1 VYRGTPIPTIALG
14 IVSGRLSATSAA
26 PELRG
31 RNGPLCA
38 RSGTKR
44 RARVTVRSGYRRPS
58 VTTNIADALGVSLGG
73 LAQKRGLIPRVPDG
87 DRLLADAAVWLTGEY
102 PDAVRSTRQHTTPEG
117 GAALSVDL
125 HPAAPAFVLTANDE
139 GRVTV
144 DAETGVVGPGYHRF
158 VGRVV
163 ERLGAELA
171 IDWTD
176 GDGATAFAD
185 RPGAERLYLGWLG
198 PQLAK
203 ARARV
208 KRGERG
214 VSLGMPATGT
224 SFTTDSALATVLGP
238 RDEAWLDAAIGDPR
252 VALNVTPWWTDATD
266 GLYLLNRALVL
277 MWLQVRWRTPAM
289 EGEADLFD
297 EVHRLL
303 SRAYPLDP
311 DLDFPWHAWT
321 ELTALRGIADP
332 MARQA
337 ANRATTAPEPDPPVG
352 YRRDPVVISHEGWS
366 LEIPG
371 SFAERRSAEEWW
383 GGGTG
388 RNITLAAT
396 ATGHTDGTS
405 MSAHEF
411 IEQFAVELG
420 PDAMTHRAGPVL
432 GRARL
437 MTDASSGLEVGILEG
452 YSAVAGSGAAIR
464 IEFDDPADWQWA
476 LDIWR
481 SLAPG

>member
-1 VYRGTPIPTIALG
+1 M
-14 IVSGRLSATSAA
+14 
-26 PELRG
+26 
-31 RNGPLCA
+31 
-38 RSGTKR
+38 
-44 RARVTVRSGYRRPS
+44 
-58 VTTNIADALGVSLGG
+58 TTNIADALGVSLGG
-73 LAQKRGLIPRVPDG
+73 VAQKRGLIPRVPDG
-87 DRLLADAAVWLTGEY
+87 ERLLADAAVWLTGEY
-102 PDAVRSTRQHTTPEG
+102 PDAVRSTHQHTTG
-117 GAALSVDL
+117 DGDAALSVDL
-125 HPAAPAFVLTANDE
+125 HPAAPPFALTANDD
-139 GRVTV
+139 GRVTAA
-144 DAETGVVGPGYHRF
+144 AETGVAGPGYHRF
-158 VGRVV
+158 VGRVL

-176 GDGATAFAD
+176 GDGAAAFAD
-185 RPGAERLYLGWLG
+185 RQGAERLYLGWLG

-203 ARARV
+203 ARVRV
-208 KRGERG
+208 RRGERG
-214 VSLGMPATGT
+214 VSLGMPEGT
-224 SFTTDSALATVLGP
+224 RVTTEAALATVLGP

-252 VALNVTPWWTDATD
+252 VALSVTPWWADATD

-277 MWLQVRWRTPAM
+277 MWLHIRWRTPAM

-303 SRAYPLDP
+303 SRAYPFDP

-321 ELTALRGIADP
+321 ELAALRGITDP

-337 ANRATTAPEPDPPVG
+337 ANRATTTPEPDPPVG
-352 YRRDPVVISHEGWS
+352 YRRDPVMISHEGWA
-366 LEIPG
+366 LEVPG

-396 ATGHTDGTS
+396 ATGHPDGTA

-420 PDAMTHRAGPVL
+420 PDAMAHHAGPVL

-452 YSAVAGSGAAIR
+452 YSAVSGSGAAIR

-476 LDIWR
+476 LDMWR

>member
-1 VYRGTPIPTIALG
+1 MRP
-14 IVSGRLSATSAA
+14 
-26 PELRG
+26 
-31 RNGPLCA
+31 
-38 RSGTKR
+38 
-44 RARVTVRSGYRRPS
+44 GYRRPS

-73 LAQKRGLIPRVPDG
+73 LAQKRGLIPRIPDG
-87 DRLLADAAVWLTGEY
+87 ERLLADAAVWLTGEY
-102 PDAVRSTRQHTTPEG
+102 PDAVRSTLQHTTPEG

-125 HPAAPAFVLTANDE
+125 HPAASAFVLTANDE

-144 DAETGVVGPGYHRF
+144 AAETGAVGPGYHRF

-185 RPGAERLYLGWLG
+185 RQGAERLYLGWLG

-203 ARARV
+203 ARVRV
-208 KRGERG
+208 RRGERG
-214 VSLGMPATGT
+214 VALGLPASGT
-224 SFTTDSALATVLGP
+224 RFTTDGAIATVLGP

-252 VALNVTPWWTDATD
+252 VALSVTPWWADATD

-297 EVHRLL
+297 EAHRLL
-303 SRAYPLDP
+303 SRAYPFDP
-311 DLDFPWHAWT
+311 DLDFPWQAWT
-321 ELTALRGIADP
+321 ELTALRGITDP

-337 ANRATTAPEPDPPVG
+337 ANRATTTPEPDPPVG
-352 YRRDPVVISHEGWS
+352 YRRDPVVISHEGWA

-396 ATGHTDGTS
+396 ATGHPDGTS

-437 MTDASSGLEVGILEG
+437 MTDASSGLEIGILEG

-481 SLAPG
+481 SLEPG

>member
-1 VYRGTPIPTIALG
+1 MA
-14 IVSGRLSATSAA
+14 
-26 PELRG
+26 
-31 RNGPLCA
+31 
-38 RSGTKR
+38 
-44 RARVTVRSGYRRPS
+44 
-58 VTTNIADALGVSLGG
+58 LGG

-87 DRLLADAAVWLTGEY
+87 DRLIADAAVWLNGEY
-102 PDAVRSTRQHTTPEG
+102 ADAVRSTHQRTLPG
-117 GAALSVDL
+117 GEAALAVDL
-125 HPAAPAFVLTANDE
+125 HPAAPPFMLTANDE
-139 GRVTV
+139 GRVTAI
-144 DAETGVVGPGYHRF
+144 AETGVAGPGYHRF
-158 VGRVV
+158 VGRVL
-163 ERLGAELA
+163 ERLGVELD
-171 IDWTD
+171 IDWTE
-176 GDGATAFAD
+176 GDGATAFVD

-203 ARARV
+203 ARVRV
-208 KRGERG
+208 RRGERA
-214 VSLGMPATGT
+214 VPLGMPSGVKV
-224 SFTTDSALATVLGP
+224 TTDAALATVLGP
-238 RDEAWLDAAIGDPR
+238 RDEAWLDAAIADPR
-252 VALNVTPWWTDATD
+252 VALGLTPWWADATDAT
-266 GLYLLNRALVL
+266 YLLHRALVL

-311 DLDFPWHAWT
+311 GLDFPWHAWT
-321 ELTALRGIADP
+321 ELTMLRGIDDP

-337 ANRATTAPEPDPPVG
+337 AKRATTTPEPDPPVG
-352 YRRDPVVISHEGWS
+352 YRRDPVVISHEGWM

-388 RNITLAAT
+388 RSITLAAT
-396 ATGHTDGTS
+396 ATGHPDGS
-405 MSAHEF
+405 AMSAPEF
-411 IEQFAVELG
+411 IEQFAVDLG
-420 PDAMTHRAGPVL
+420 SDAITHRAGEVV

-452 YSAVAGSGAAIR
+452 YSAVTGSGAAIR

-476 LDIWR
+476 LDMWR